1 MDYRSLNIRL
11 IVFEGLILKDQMP
24 VINIDDLLNVT
35 HRHDNRYLL
44 VILYILFKF

>member
-24 VINIDDLLNVT
+24 VINIDDLLNIRK
-35 HRHDNRYLL
+35 RHDNRYLR
-44 VILYILFKF
+44 VIFYIFFKF

>member
-1 MDYRSLNIRL
+1 MDYRSLLLRINL
-11 IVFEGLILKDQMP
+11 FESLILKDLIP
-24 VINIDDLLNVT
+24 VVNIDDLLNVT